1 MSTAGVARKGRQIY
15 AASNLSQSKPM
26 QRWEYQVVRI
36 NVAPPT
42 APPGTVTNH
51 PAPEA
56 EASSTNRPGTTS
68 GQVFSE
74 SYLQQEFPSYY
85 TNQGAPEG
93 SPQAQPGD
101 PAFQLQAYL
110 NSQGESGWEVVGL
123 QHAGPHTFVIFKRPL
138 NQHELE
144 PRSSDQ
150 DQLRITLDLASK
162 CLDMLNR
169 QEK

>member
-1 MSTAGVARKGRQIY
+1 
-15 AASNLSQSKPM
+15 M

-36 NVAPPT
+36 NVTPPT
-42 APPGTVTNH
+42 PPPGAVTTH
-51 PAPEA
+51 PAPEP
-56 EASSTNRPGTTS
+56 EANSTNRPGTSS

-93 SPQAQPGD
+93 NPQAQTGD

-110 NSQGESGWEVVGL
+110 NSQGEAGWEVVGL
-123 QHAGPHTFVIFKRPL
+123 QHAGPHTFVIFKRLL
-138 NQHELE
+138 NQSE
-144 PRSSDQ
+144 PEPTNRDQ

-162 CLDMLNR
+162 CLDMLSR
-169 QEK
+169 QGK